1 MAPFYYFRNK
11 DQREIALLIESDG
24 KLYPVECKK
33 SASPSREALQ
43 GMVALA
49 NLGIDVGP
57 GAVICLAP
65 QLLPLRRTVMAVPVG
80 IV

>member
-1 MAPFYYFRNK
+1 
-11 DQREIALLIESDG
+11 
-24 KLYPVECKK
+24 VECKK
-33 SASPSREALQ
+33 SALPSREALQ